1 MYVLTV
7 LTYMNMLICN
17 QTGEAVWG
25 MQVSGVMLA
34 DKFTRCR

>member
-17 QTGEAVWG
+17 QTVEAVWG

-34 DKFTRCR
+34 DNFYPL